1 MDSELL
7 NVPREGASD
16 DSVKLVRWLV
26 PAGTRVEREQGVV
39 EIETSKAVIVVPA
52 HRAGYVQPLAQPGD
66 RVEVG
71 APLCAISDAPRPSV
85 EASKPAAVSGA
96 TVSHKAQALMQAHG
110 VSAEEFAGLSVVR
123 VSDVERVLAGRSG
136 DAKRGLPKFAGE
148 ALDPSVDWD
157 ALLSQPWFREITER
171 TRELRRRLK
180 AKFLRHV
187 PLGTL
192 LHDRFELAREYG
204 FGAGSSVYDECLIL
218 GEVQLGEHCW
228 VGPFTILDGAHAP
241 LTIGDYSS
249 IGAGSHVYTHDTIER
264 TLTAGQAQPN
274 KRPTTIGRA
283 CFISPQCMIGPGT
296 VIGDHSF
303 VAAQSFVQGQ
313 FPSRSFLAGNPAV
326 RVGRVELRDGR
337 AWLVRDPAP

>member
-1 MDSELL
+1 MSNELL

-26 PAGTRVEREQGVV
+26 AAGTRVERDQPIV
-39 EIETSKAVIVVPA
+39 EIETSKAVNVLHA
-52 HRAGYVQPLAQPGD
+52 HRAGYLHPLAQEGD
-66 RVEVG
+66 RVDVG
-71 APLCAISDAPRPSV
+71 APLCAIDDSLTAPASAPGDA
-85 EASKPAAVSGA
+85 GA
-96 TVSHKAQALMQAHG
+96 GITITHKALALMRAHG
-110 VSAEEFAGLSVVR
+110 LSEADFAHLSVVR
-123 VSDVERVLAGRSG
+123 TGDVERVIAE
-136 DAKRGLPKFAGE
+136 KRGAPQSALPMFLGAP
-148 ALDPSVDWD
+148 LDPKADWD
-157 ALLSQPWFREITER
+157 SVLSAPWKTELAAR
-171 TRELRRRLK
+171 LRELRRRMK

-204 FGAGSSVYDECLIL
+204 FGEGTSVYDECLIL
-218 GEVQLGEHCW
+218 GDVQLGQHCW

-241 LTIGDYSS
+241 LRIGDHSS

-264 TLTAGQAQPN
+264 TLSGGRGQPN

-296 VIGDHSF
+296 VLGDHSF

-313 FPSRSFLAGNPAV
+313 FPSHSFLAGNPAR
-326 RVGRVELRDGR
+326 RVGRVELRGEHVL
-337 AWLVRDPAP
+337 LVREE